1 MCVFLANTHCNTW
14 LVASLDWGLD
24 RGLDQ
29 GLDRGLEQ
37 GLDLG
42 LDWSLYLF
50 CNLYSHPLVNMIF
63 YNVISYNVKI
73 FSEFSLQKTSIT
85 LFYTI
90 KRITL
95 YKISVTKK
103 HLLSDFYNVSFG

>member
-1 MCVFLANTHCNTW
+1 MCVFRANTHCNTW

-73 FSEFSLQKTSIT
+73 FSVSDRLLERDFIT
-85 LFYTI
+85 
-90 KRITL
+90 
-95 YKISVTKK
+95 
-103 HLLSDFYNVSFG
+103 

>member
-1 MCVFLANTHCNTW
+1 MCVFRANTHCNTW

-50 CNLYSHPLVNMIF
+50 CKLYSHPLVNMIF

-73 FSEFSLQKTSIT
+73 FS
-85 LFYTI
+85 FYTI
-90 KRITL
+90 DRITL
-95 YKISVTKK
+95 YKFLWQKT
-103 HLLSDFYNVSFG
+103 FA